1 MSNLSQ
7 SMSESMRTV
16 CVGRY
21 TIDLPKSAT
30 DLKIGQKINGIRIEV
45 QYPADAEL
53 LKHKVAA
60 DAQPGT
66 GKAASKLINS
76 PNSSPESSIFQISE
90 DGQDLHTIH
99 GYMIKS
105 DVLYSFTVQVLS
117 DSVVGAKVAIL
128 KLMQLIRPRENLDVP
143 KEAGICIDRGF
154 IPGDREQMESVTM
167 VVNLPEIKSRFG
179 VDFDSGDQGT
189 KENIISR
196 MSNLPLPLANF
207 VSQSSTIVR
216 REERKIDG
224 RKGDEYDLIDKSA
237 KTASFEWSAM
247 PGEDGVREPGID
259 ATLDS
264 YEAVKDQEV
273 GSLLAAWD
281 AILNSLK
288 RR

>member
-7 SMSESMRTV
+7 SMTESMRTV

-21 TIDLPKSAT
+21 TIDLPRSAAG
-30 DLKIGQKINGIRIEV
+30 LKIGQKINGIRIEA
-45 QYPADAEL
+45 QYPANTEL
-53 LKHKVAA
+53 LKRKVAE
-60 DAQPGT
+60 DAKPGAGKSASTLT
-66 GKAASKLINS
+66 GS
-76 PNSSPESSIFQISE
+76 PNNSPESSIFQISE
-90 DGQDLHTIH
+90 DGQGLHTIH
-99 GYMIKS
+99 GYMTKS

-117 DSVVGAKVAIL
+117 DSVVGAKVAISR
-128 KLMQLIRPRENLDVP
+128 LMQLIRPRENLDVL

-179 VDFDSGDQGT
+179 VDFDSGGQGT

-237 KTASFEWSAM
+237 KTASFEWSAL
-247 PGEDGVREPGID
+247 PGDDGVREPGID
-259 ATLDS
+259 VTLDS
-264 YEAVKDQEV
+264 DEAVKDEEL

-281 AILNSLK
+281 VMLNSLK

>member
-60 DAQPGT
+60 DTQPGT

-117 DSVVGAKVAIL
+117 DSVVGAKAAIS

-179 VDFDSGDQGT
+179 VDFDSADQGGQR
-189 KENIISR
+189 KHYLSH
-196 MSNLPLPLANF
+196 
-207 VSQSSTIVR
+207 VKST
-216 REERKIDG
+216 
-224 RKGDEYDLIDKSA
+224 
-237 KTASFEWSAM
+237 
-247 PGEDGVREPGID
+247 
-259 ATLDS
+259 
-264 YEAVKDQEV
+264 
-273 GSLLAAWD
+273 AAAGKFCVPVVND
-281 AILNSLK
+281 CPP
-288 RR
+288 